1 MKLTKILF
9 NKDIQET
16 IQKISFNQAS
26 QIINRKIIEKTM
38 NQKMLLLRYIVFAI
52 IISIETLLASTFSG
66 WVVSSPIF
74 ALLEWAVVLVTI
86 IYFFK
91 INLKSFSE

>member
-1 MKLTKILF
+1 MKLTNLLF
-9 NKDIQET
+9 NKET

-86 IYFFK
+86 IYF
-91 INLKSFSE
+91 LR